1 MTRTMRY
8 KFVNMDFIS
17 SIESLYQCG
26 KQLYMT
32 SHAGMG
38 IQFSISYEHIDNY
51 THIRLMI
58 VSNISEAGYSLC
70 RIYNNDNGCYIFE
83 SYINHS

>member
-1 MTRTMRY
+1 MTCTMRY
-8 KFVNMDFIS
+8 KFVNMDFMS

-32 SHAGMG
+32 SYAGMG

-58 VSNISEAGYSLC
+58 VSNISEARYSLC